1 MELEEGSVG
10 LEELSQK
17 TLDPM
22 PVDVGDW
29 VEKLEIDVYKLLGW
43 KSKNRQRMGLQYL
56 PSRYP
61 LPLVFFSTSFTGPT
75 FNSSAR
81 TEPTRN

>member
-1 MELEEGSVG
+1 MEERSIG
-10 LEELSQK
+10 LEKLSQQ

-29 VEKLEIDVYKLLGW
+29 VEKLKIDVYELLRW
-43 KSKNRQRMGLQYL
+43 KSKNQQTRESQSL

-61 LPLVFFSTSFTGPT
+61 HLPLVSFSTSLTD
-75 FNSSAR
+75 SSADAIYA
-81 TEPTRN
+81 RNK